1 MLFEATEA
9 GRLGVIAALEG
20 LRAAGAPA
28 VIVVAA
34 DTDPEVVRNS
44 LHAGA
49 MSFALTWSDLRALH
63 ATVAA
68 ALDGQGLDADRG
80 ASARAASRRTG
91 ASAPSSRASRWPSR
105 PRTASRAATCARSR
119 ELAVQLAAQIDP
131 DIAESD
137 EFRYG
142 CLLHDVGKIGV
153 PERILSKPG
162 PLTDDEWVVMR
173 SHPDTGARVVEPLGL
188 PQTVVDIVR
197 HHHERWD
204 GLGYPDGL
212 AGDAIPLAA
221 RIFAVC
227 DALDAMTL
235 RAPVPRPTA
244 ALDRLRARAREAG
257 RQFDPV
263 VIGALERGVLR
274 GEIELGGQAT
284 STHLP
289 AARPRRRRVG
299 GATPSRRCSSRTP
312 RSCAGS
318 SRQPRL
324 VVSRAMSIA
333 QRYRLRTPSTGREI
347 IIEAEPGKV
356 YRDRETGE
364 ELEVVGKVLP
374 ARAVPVEP
382 AVGGREPADLQ
393 LVRPVRPEGPQRLP
407 ALRAPDGTAAAV
419 LRRFHELSTSST
431 RPRLRRAQRR
441 RAGRLRRQR
450 RARSTRCR
458 SRRRT

>member
-1 MLFEATEA
+1 MPPLQSARARDGRVLLASSSSHTQATLRAMLAGCDAVTEITEAWSLPEACGLSRAADLVLLEATEA
-9 GRLGVIAALEG
+9 GRLGVTAALEG

-34 DTDPEVVRNS
+34 DSDPEIVRNS

-49 MSFALTWSDLRALH
+49 VSFALTWSDLRALH

-68 ALDGQGLDADRG
+68 ALDGQGLVATEVVQP
-80 ASARAASRRTG
+80 ALERAHGRMRAVVESLALAVEAKDSVTSRHL
-91 ASAPSSRASRWPSR
+91 
-105 PRTASRAATCARSR
+105 RSVT

-162 PLTDDEWVVMR
+162 PLDDDEWVVMR

-212 AGDAIPLAA
+212 AGEEIPLAA

-227 DALDAMTL
+227 DALDAMTSQ
-235 RAPVPRPTA
+235 RPYRDPLPHSIA
-244 ALDRLRARAREAG
+244 YARVRREAG
-257 RQFDPV
+257 RQFDPA

-284 STHLP
+284 SFHSP
-289 AARPRRRRVG
+289 ATRSRRRRVG
-299 GATPSRRCSSRTP
+299 GAAALPSR
-312 RSCAGS
+312 A
-318 SRQPRL
+318 
-324 VVSRAMSIA
+324 
-333 QRYRLRTPSTGREI
+333 
-347 IIEAEPGKV
+347 
-356 YRDRETGE
+356 
-364 ELEVVGKVLP
+364 
-374 ARAVPVEP
+374 
-382 AVGGREPADLQ
+382 AVGR
-393 LVRPVRPEGPQRLP
+393 
-407 ALRAPDGTAAAV
+407 AL
-419 LRRFHELSTSST
+419 
-431 RPRLRRAQRR
+431 
-441 RAGRLRRQR
+441 
-450 RARSTRCR
+450 
-458 SRRRT
+458 